1 MSGASSLHA
10 QVASAVPD
18 EAAAIRQFE
27 TAIADY
33 IALRQRLANEV
44 PQPVPNSS
52 SVQLNDASDGLAAAI
67 QRSRQSAGVGD
78 VFVAPVTLVFKRT
91 VDDAVRTAHLRQVLA
106 TIDDEEPTVRAPEI
120 HLRFPSAAQMAT
132 MPPSLLAVL
141 PRLPKE
147 LEYRIVG
154 RFLVLRDIDAGLIID
169 YIPDVIPR

>member
-67 QRSRQSAGVGD
+67 QRSRQGAGVGD

-106 TIDDEEPTVRAPEI
+106 TIDDEEPTVRAPKI